1 MGRIQ
6 KGFATPEG
14 RKKNIQYMRDE
25 GIKGFARARKG
36 AASMT
41 ANARGWQDAV
51 RRGMDQAIL
60 SRDMYHTAAMRVAYR
75 DVSIAVG
82 AAKAAEQAV
91 AFAEQAAIIAS
102 GAVDMAYDP
111 PMKPKTKKE
120 SAWAE
125 EGDKHD

>member
-1 MGRIQ
+1 MTR
-6 KGFATPEG
+6 KCNMSECDEAATWNLNLG
-14 RKKNIQYMRDE
+14 N
-25 GIKGFARARKG
+25 
-36 AASMT
+36 
-41 ANARGWQDAV
+41 
-51 RRGMDQAIL
+51 
-60 SRDMYHTAAMRVAYR
+60 
-75 DVSIAVG
+75 VG

-91 AFAEQAAIIAS
+91 KFAEQAAITAS